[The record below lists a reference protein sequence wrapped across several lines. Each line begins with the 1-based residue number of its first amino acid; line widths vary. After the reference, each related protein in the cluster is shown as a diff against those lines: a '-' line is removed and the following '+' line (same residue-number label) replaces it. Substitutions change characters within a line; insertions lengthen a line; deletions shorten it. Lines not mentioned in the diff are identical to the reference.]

1 MYDNSK
7 NSLHCILTP
16 LVYLLNL
23 HTFVRINTI
32 IESACAILFFLL
44 ALQKGANNS
53 YNINPMKTFLVFSFT
68 NYGTDPYWKTFI
80 LFFLNKL

>member
-16 LVYLLNL
+16 LVYLLNP

-53 YNINPMKTFLVFSFT
+53 YNINPMKTFLLFSFT
-68 NYGTDPYWKTFI
+68 
-80 LFFLNKL
+80 KLWDRPLLEHFHPVFP